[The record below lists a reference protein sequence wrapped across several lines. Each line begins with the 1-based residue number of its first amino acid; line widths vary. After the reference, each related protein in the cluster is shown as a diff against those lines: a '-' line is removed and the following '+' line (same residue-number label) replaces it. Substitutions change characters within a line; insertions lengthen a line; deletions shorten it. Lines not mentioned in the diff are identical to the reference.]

1 MQMKKFGIIA
11 LLLAGSAPVFL
22 IALHSREALRHER
35 AENEN
40 VQQLQSR
47 NEARVAEL
55 SIDQF
60 VAENGSRSSA
70 RFPNVQLVDHSGRK
84 VRFYDDMV
92 QNRCVCVN
100 YFYTRCNG
108 SCPGTTSTIKKL
120 RRDLA
125 AQFKNDELVFVS
137 ISWDPENDKP
147 DALERYRKAYGITDD
162 NDLPAWYFA
171 TGDKEQ
177 LEQLRRP
184 LGLFKLDAARDADK
198 TEHAATLTF
207 GNDRLNRWS
216 ALPVGMNDDQ
226 LQSAMCRMMGNSAR
240 QRYSAVS
247 QFRSLPGTLP
257 GSLEMD

>member
-1 MQMKKFGIIA
+1 MICMTPHDSFLCSVEENSNRHRMKG
-11 LLLAGSAPVFL
+11 
-22 IALHSREALRHER
+22 
-35 AENEN
+35 
-40 VQQLQSR
+40 
-47 NEARVAEL
+47 L
-55 SIDQF
+55 ST
-60 VAENGSRSSA
+60 
-70 RFPNVQLVDHSGRK
+70 
-84 VRFYDDMV
+84 MV
-92 QNRCVCVN
+92 V
-100 YFYTRCNG
+100 G
-108 SCPGTTSTIKKL
+108 
-120 RRDLA
+120 
-125 AQFKNDELVFVS
+125 
-137 ISWDPENDKP
+137 
-147 DALERYRKAYGITDD
+147 YGH
-162 NDLPAWYFA
+162 
-171 TGDKEQ
+171 DKEQ